1 MLPTP
6 RFCVS
11 CTAITCHIC
20 SSCLFESRRHAL
32 NADPANN
39 LFYALLW
46 VLAEVKHLSLSL
58 YVRLPQT
65 DPRPPR
71 RTPLDRAYPSL
82 LVAFVELPNL
92 TELRFE
98 PASSSADYRFERDD
112 DATAI
117 AQLAMHNRLQV
128 LEFGNTLRI
137 TTMATLIRLLAAPRL
152 HTLGG
157 IGVVHWTRRPD
168 LEVQA
173 RALTSLTTSFIDS
186 ELLSDLRACG
196 VQLRELTMANEDPVY
211 CANRHHFPH
220 GLLAMTTLTKLTVTY
235 QSTGAWN
242 VKYAVA
248 ALPLL
253 RDGTFERLGTSQRLH
268 RLTLTSAS
276 LTRLSLRG
284 CSSLGLL
291 RLRGSLSSQLQHLD
305 LRATKIRLATYR
317 HAVQFGE
324 IPTLLLDP
332 SGIGQP
338 QELRW
343 LIDTNS
349 EVQLPEQSKR
359 RILSLIARYRW
370 TILYPLHRSLHHHHC
385 LHRCQCRP
393 QVFLLVLYFDRSVE
407 PLMILSARRVLSC
420 Q

>member
-1 MLPTP
+1 MIKKLKKKLTISTTLGAANAEILRQLRCDYVPHLQQL
-6 RFCVS
+6 CIQVE
-11 CTAITCHIC
+11 AA
-20 SSCLFESRRHAL
+20 AL
-32 NADPANN
+32 DTDSTNN
-39 LFYALLW
+39 PFYALLW

-65 DPRPPR
+65 DFRPPR
-71 RTPLDRAYPSL
+71 RTRLHRGADPSL

-98 PASSSADYRFERDD
+98 PASSSADYRFEHDD

-137 TTMATLIRLLAAPRL
+137 TTMSTLIRLLAAPRL

-168 LEVQA
+168 LEVQP
-173 RALTSLTTSFIDS
+173 RALTSLTTSFIHG

-196 VQLRELTMANEDPVY
+196 VQLRELTVANEDPVY
-211 CANRHHFPH
+211 CANCHHFPH
-220 GLLAMTTLTKLTVTY
+220 GLLAMTTLTKLTVTS

-253 RDGTFERLGTSQRLH
+253 RDGTFEQLGTSQRLH

-284 CSSLGLL
+284 CSALGLL

-305 LRATKIRLATYR
+305 LRATKIRLATYQ

-324 IPTLLLDP
+324 IPTLLLDS

-338 QELRW
+338 QELQW

-349 EVQLPEQSKR
+349 EVQLPEPSKR
-359 RILSLIARYRW
+359 RILSLIDRYRR
-370 TILYPLHRSLHHHHC
+370 TRPVSIAPIAASSLLSSAPLPSFSSSSS
-385 LHRCQCRP
+385 
-393 QVFLLVLYFDRSVE
+393 FL
-407 PLMILSARRVLSC
+407 
-420 Q
+420 

>member
-1 MLPTP
+1 MIKKLKKKLTISTTLGAANAEILRQLRCDYVPHLQQLCI
-6 RFCVS
+6 RVE
-11 CTAITCHIC
+11 TA
-20 SSCLFESRRHAL
+20 AL
-32 NADPANN
+32 DTDSANN
-39 LFYALLW
+39 PFYALLW

-65 DPRPPR
+65 DHRPPR

-82 LVAFVELPNL
+82 LVVFRIVELPNL

-98 PASSSADYRFERDD
+98 PASSSADYHFEHDD

-137 TTMATLIRLLAAPRL
+137 TTMATLIRLLAAPQL

-157 IGVVHWTRRPD
+157 IGVVHWTQRPD

-173 RALTSLTTSFIDS
+173 RALTSLTTSFIDG
-186 ELLSDLRACG
+186 ELLSDMRACG

-211 CANRHHFPH
+211 CANCHHFPH

-253 RDGTFERLGTSQRLH
+253 RDGTFERLGANQHLH

-284 CSSLGLL
+284 CSALGLL

-305 LRATKIRLATYR
+305 LRATKVRLATYR
-317 HAVQFGE
+317 HAVQIGE

-338 QELRW
+338 QELQW

-349 EVQLPEQSKR
+349 EVQLPEPSKR
-359 RILSLIARYRW
+359 RILSLIDRYRW
-370 TILYPLHRSLHHHHC
+370 TNPVSIAQIAASSSLSSAPLPSLSSSSSSS
-385 LHRCQCRP
+385 
-393 QVFLLVLYFDRSVE
+393 FL
-407 PLMILSARRVLSC
+407 
-420 Q
+420 